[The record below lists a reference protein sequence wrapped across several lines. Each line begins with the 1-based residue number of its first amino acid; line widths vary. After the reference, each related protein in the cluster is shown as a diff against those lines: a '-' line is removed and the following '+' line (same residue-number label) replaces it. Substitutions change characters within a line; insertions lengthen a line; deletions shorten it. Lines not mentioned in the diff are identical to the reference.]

1 VSESE
6 SEVASATNREFVE
19 FNCYPFKAKDL
30 ADTPSEKRE
39 REERVRR
46 ERQRVR
52 KRERERREKG
62 ERRYV

>member
-1 VSESE
+1 MSESESE

-39 REERVRR
+39 REKKE
-46 ERQRVR
+46 
-52 KRERERREKG
+52 
-62 ERRYV
+62 